1 MLSLVTAQAAFGPR
15 SGRAMSA
22 RANADQ
28 RVVARIVAFA
38 RPYWLK
44 IGGIFLLSLA
54 AVPLTLLTPLPLKIA
69 VDSVI
74 GSKPLPPYLAGPLHF
89 AGTSWYVG
97 LAAVAALLVLITL
110 LLYAQGM
117 AVWLASTYFGEK
129 LVLDFR
135 AALFAH
141 AQRLSLAYHDRTGT
155 TDSVFRIQYDA
166 ECLQHVLVD
175 GVIPLV
181 SALLT
186 ALSVVAVTAWLSWQL
201 ALVSLVVCPILYFIT
216 GRFGRRLRGR
226 WYEVKNIESSAMSVV
241 AEALSAGR
249 VVKSFGQEEREQQRF
264 LHRASRRLWG
274 QLDIAWL
281 QSKFDLAI
289 GVTVAAG
296 TAAVL
301 FFGVIQ
307 TKAGLLST
315 GELLMVIA
323 YQAQIY
329 LPLKTISKKI
339 ADLQSGLASAGR
351 AFALLDELPEVVEK
365 PHAKPLARAS
375 GDFTFDDVSFAYEAG
390 HDVLRSVRLDIA
402 AGSRVG
408 IAGKTGA
415 GKTTFISLLTRFY
428 DATGGAILLDGI
440 DVRDYKL
447 ADLRGQF
454 AIVLQDTVLFS
465 TTIRENIAYGDPSA
479 TDEAIEEAARRAN
492 VHQFIEALPH
502 GYLTEVG
509 ERGMR
514 LSGGERQRV
523 SIARAF
529 LKDAPI
535 LLLDEPTSAL
545 DLVTEA
551 AIVDA
556 MERLMANRTV
566 FLIAHRPSTLSH
578 CDVRLELRD
587 GTLRVH
593 ERLDSQ
599 FSASGT

>member
-1 MLSLVTAQAAFGPR
+1 V
-15 SGRAMSA
+15 SGRPP
-22 RANADQ
+22 AD
-28 RVVARIVAFA
+28 RNVLARIVAFA

-44 IGGIFLLSLA
+44 IAGTFLLSLIA
-54 AVPLTLLTPLPLKIA
+54 APLTLLTPLPLKIA

-74 GSKPLPPYLAGPLHF
+74 GSKPLPAFLAPLQPAGASPYVVLL
-89 AGTSWYVG
+89 
-97 LAAVAALLVLITL
+97 AVAASLVLITF

-117 AVWLASTYFGEK
+117 AVWLASTYLGER

-135 AALFAH
+135 AALFRH
-141 AQRLSLAYHDRTGT
+141 SQRLSLAYHDRTGT

-166 ECLQHVLVD
+166 ESLQHILLD
-175 GVIPLV
+175 GIIPL
-181 SALLT
+181 AT
-186 ALSVVAVTAWLSWQL
+186 ALITAISVVVVTAWLNWQL
-201 ALVSLVVCPILYFIT
+201 ALVTLVVCPILYFIT
-216 GRFGRRLRGR
+216 GRYGRRLRGR
-226 WYEVKNIESSAMSVV
+226 WYEVKDIESSAMSIVQ
-241 AEALSAGR
+241 EALSAGR
-249 VVKSFGQEEREQQRF
+249 VVKAFGQEEHEQRRF
-264 LHRASRRLWG
+264 INRASRRLWG

-301 FFGVIQ
+301 FLGVIQ
-307 TKAGLLST
+307 TKAGYLST
-315 GELLMVIA
+315 GELLMVVA

-329 LPLKTISKKI
+329 LPLKTMSKKI
-339 ADLQSGLASAGR
+339 ADLQNGLASAGR
-351 AFALLDELPEVVEK
+351 AFALLDELPEVVER
-365 PHAKPLARAS
+365 PHARQLERAR
-375 GDFTFDDVSFAYEAG
+375 GDFEFENVSFAYEAG
-390 HDVLRSVRLDIA
+390 RDVLRDVRLVID

-408 IAGKTGA
+408 IQGKTGA

-428 DATGGAILLDGI
+428 DPAAGAIRLDGI
-440 DVRDYKL
+440 DLRDYRL

-454 AIVLQDTVLFS
+454 AIVLQDTMLFS
-465 TTIRENIAYGDPSA
+465 TTIRENIAYGKPGASD
-479 TDEAIEEAARRAN
+479 DEIVEAARCAN
-492 VHQFIEALPH
+492 AHDFIESLPD

-545 DLVTEA
+545 DLATEA

-556 MERLMANRTV
+556 MERLMANRTT
-566 FLIAHRPSTLSH
+566 FTIAHRPSTLAR
-578 CDVRLELRD
+578 CDVRLGVQD
-587 GTLRVH
+587 GTLGMLTAV
-593 ERLDSQ
+593 DSRY
-599 FSASGT
+599 SA

>member
-1 MLSLVTAQAAFGPR
+1 
-15 SGRAMSA
+15 MSA
-22 RANADQ
+22 LPSVDRN
-28 RVVARIVAFA
+28 VFARIVEFA

-44 IGGIFLLSLA
+44 VGATFLLSLA
-54 AVPLTLLTPLPLKIA
+54 AAPLTLLTPLPLKIA

-74 GSKPLPPYLAGPLHF
+74 GSKPLPAFLSGPMHF
-89 AGTSWYVG
+89 AGDNPYIV
-97 LAAVAALLVLITL
+97 LAAVAALLVLITF

-117 AVWLASTYFGEK
+117 AVWLASTYLGER

-135 AALFAH
+135 AALFRQ

-166 ECLQHVLVD
+166 ECFQHVLID
-175 GVIPLV
+175 GLIPMV
-181 SALLT
+181 T
-186 ALSVVAVTAWLSWQL
+186 ALVTAASVVVVTAWLNWQL
-201 ALVSLVVCPILYFIT
+201 ALVSLIVCPILYFIT

-226 WYEVKNIESSAMSVV
+226 WYEVKDVESSAMSIVQ
-241 AEALSAGR
+241 EALSAGR
-249 VVKSFGQEEREQQRF
+249 VVKSFGQEEHEQRRF
-264 LHRASRRLWG
+264 IHRASRRLTG

-281 QSKFDLAI
+281 QSRFDLAI

-301 FFGVIQ
+301 LLGVMQ
-307 TKAGLLST
+307 VKAGHLST
-315 GELLMVIA
+315 GGLLMVLA
-323 YQAQIY
+323 YQAQVY

-351 AFALLDELPEVVEK
+351 AFALMDELPEVTEK
-365 PHAKPLARAS
+365 PHAKRLDRAR
-375 GDFTFDDVSFAYEAG
+375 GDFTFDDVGFAYEPG
-390 HDVLRSVRLDIA
+390 HEVLRGVALTIP

-408 IAGKTGA
+408 IQGKTGA
-415 GKTTFISLLTRFY
+415 GKTTFVSLLTRFY
-428 DATGGAILLDGI
+428 DPTSGTIELDGS
-440 DVRDYKL
+440 DLRDYRL
-447 ADLRGQF
+447 VDLRNQF
-454 AIVLQDTVLFS
+454 AIVLQDTMLFS
-465 TTIRENIAYGDPSA
+465 TTIHENIAYGKPDA
-479 TDEAIEEAARRAN
+479 TDEEIHEAARRAN
-492 VHQFIEALPH
+492 AHDFIEALPN

-529 LKDAPI
+529 LKDAPV

-545 DLVTEA
+545 DYATES

-566 FLIAHRPSTLSH
+566 FLIAHRTTTLAH
-578 CDVRLELRD
+578 CDVRLELQD
-587 GTLRVH
+587 GQLREL
-593 ERLDSQ
+593 ERTGSR
-599 FSASGT
+599 FTA